1 MECSLCS
8 LSLRMDL
15 STDESFL
22 LTRVMMFS
30 CLASVYCLVAAQ
42 VYRRRRYSLEPIHIF
57 EMNTLVSISV
67 YCLCTV
73 LKSIFILHSSL
84 VLCSVIVWLTY
95 YARLN
100 IFSGVM
106 MSQLDRFLALHLHAS
121 YKERVTPWGAKGVT
135 HSTTFIHFF
144 HSNFSTE
151 FLFTYHIDSVKLF
164 LRQQSSYLTSC

>member
-1 MECSLCS
+1 
-8 LSLRMDL
+8 MDL

-30 CLASVYCLVAAQ
+30 CLASVYSLVAAQ

-84 VLCSVIVWLTY
+84 VLCSVSVWLTY

-106 MSQLDRFLALHLHAS
+106 MSQLDRFLALYWHLS
-121 YKERVTPWGAKGVT
+121 YKGRVTSRLAKV
-135 HSTTFIHFF
+135 
-144 HSNFSTE
+144 
-151 FLFTYHIDSVKLF
+151 
-164 LRQQSSYLTSC
+164 